1 MIDWT
6 NAQGSN
12 NTKFITLSYYTQLTN
27 ALRSIRH
34 SIEPSIMSNSI
45 RVNSVNKTNALRFI
59 ICLIKPLIV
68 PSSINHLTVSQS
80 IRLMH

>member
-27 ALRSIRH
+27 ALRSIKH

-45 RVNSVNKTNALRFI
+45 RVNSVKKTNALRFI

-68 PSSINHLTVSQS
+68 PSFINHLTVSQS